1 MYGELRGG
9 QPGAAGQV
17 PLSFVLDGSENLTSC
32 ACLLQDHHDN
42 LIGLASTIAH
52 EMGHNFGLSH
62 DVLGCACGPSLSSS
76 NCVMADKLRLEPNPE
91 VTTRRWPDRCDVGT
105 PDSGQPLLLPPSVQ
119 EIWRSPSSSATA
131 VWSSWRTSWLELSR
145 AACPG
150 RPAPWRPSPWRLSAG
165 TTCWTGEKSATAA
178 PWR

>member
-17 PLSFVLDGSENLTSC
+17 PLSLVLDGSENLTNC

-76 NCVMADKLRLEPNPE
+76 NCVMADKLRLEPNPGSNSAASGRRTQASLFCSPPSTGNLAFPEFFSNCSLEQLADFMARAQPSCLSRPPGSVETIAVAPLCGNHLLDGGEECDCGTVE
-91 VTTRRWPDRCDVGT
+91 VTD
-105 PDSGQPLLLPPSVQ
+105 
-119 EIWRSPSSSATA
+119 
-131 VWSSWRTSWLELSR
+131 
-145 AACPG
+145 
-150 RPAPWRPSPWRLSAG
+150 
-165 TTCWTGEKSATAA
+165 
-178 PWR
+178 